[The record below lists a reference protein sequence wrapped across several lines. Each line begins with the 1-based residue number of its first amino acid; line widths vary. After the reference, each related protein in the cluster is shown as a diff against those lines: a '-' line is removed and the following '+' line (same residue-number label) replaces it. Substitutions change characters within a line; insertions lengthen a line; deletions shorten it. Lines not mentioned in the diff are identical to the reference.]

1 MYKYIAGV
9 IYRIPK
15 MPSTQAY
22 LKILES
28 FDVYQP
34 HKHVNHLQIVKVHD
48 FPFTASL
55 YVNGVWLY
63 TQVFYPEAHTGMH
76 TSIFTNLGQ

>member
-1 MYKYIAGV
+1 MYKYMAGV

-34 HKHVNHLQIVKVHD
+34 HKNVNYLQIVKVHD
-48 FPFTASL
+48 FPYTAFL
-55 YVNGVWLY
+55 YVNGIWLY
-63 TQVFYPEAHTGMH
+63 TQVFYPEAHAGMH
-76 TSIFTNLGQ
+76 TSIFTNLEQ

>member
-34 HKHVNHLQIVKVHD
+34 HKNVNYLQIVKVHD
-48 FPFTASL
+48 FPYTAFL
-55 YVNGVWLY
+55 YVNGMAIY
-63 TQVFYPEAHTGMH
+63 TGILPRGTHWYAHFNFH
-76 TSIFTNLGQ
+76 

>member
-1 MYKYIAGV
+1 MAGV

-34 HKHVNHLQIVKVHD
+34 HKNVNYLQIVKVHD
-48 FPFTASL
+48 FPYTAL
-55 YVNGVWLY
+55 CKWDMAIY
-63 TQVFYPEAHTGMH
+63 TGIIPEAHTGMH